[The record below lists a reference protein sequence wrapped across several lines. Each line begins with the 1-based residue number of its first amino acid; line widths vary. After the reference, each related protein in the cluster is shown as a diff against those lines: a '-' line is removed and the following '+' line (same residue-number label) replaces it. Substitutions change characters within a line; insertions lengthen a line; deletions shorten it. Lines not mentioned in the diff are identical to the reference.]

1 MLKTARR
8 EGQESVGN
16 FPSTQKPSVNH
27 LYCLS
32 YCMGENYGVIST
44 FKATKRCKRSTCKKL
59 TLSTGGRKR
68 GALTVVTHFCH
79 GCCFFFF
86 FKGIHCV
93 SISDPPDP
101 KQDAAVLTS
110 EAPDAALCENRLRVR
125 LPLPR
130 AQVQSCDNMRGQ
142 QD

>member
-1 MLKTARR
+1 MQTID
-8 EGQESVGN
+8 GQEAKVAQEAWGS
-16 FPSTQKPSVNH
+16 
-27 LYCLS
+27 
-32 YCMGENYGVIST
+32 
-44 FKATKRCKRSTCKKL
+44 
-59 TLSTGGRKR
+59 
-68 GALTVVTHFCH
+68 
-79 GCCFFFF
+79 GCCHPLLPRMFFFF

-101 KQDAAVLTS
+101 KQDAAGRTS

>member
-32 YCMGENYGVIST
+32 YCMEENYDVIST
-44 FKATKRCKRSTCKKL
+44 FKATKRCKRSTYKKL
-59 TLSTGGRKR
+59 KLSAWGRKH
-68 GALTVVTHFCH
+68 GALTVVTYFCH
-79 GCCFFFF
+79 GCFFLK
-86 FKGIHCV
+86 KGIHCV

-101 KQDAAVLTS
+101 KQDAAGLTS